1 MVWYALYTKPHS
13 EKKVMHGVKQLGIQA
28 YCPMYSQVRQWS
40 DRKKKILVPA
50 IRSYVFVK
58 PEERKR
64 NHVFEVPG
72 VVRYLY
78 WLGKPAVIWEHE
90 IEAMRKAL
98 SGNVE
103 SVSVSH
109 YKPGD
114 SISIPNGLF
123 KDKVAVIEK
132 MDRKYVFLLLEQT
145 CLQIV
150 IRLV

>member
-1 MVWYALYTKPHS
+1 MIWRALYTKPRS
-13 EKKVMHGVKQLGIQA
+13 EKKVVIGLEQLGIQA
-28 YCPMYSQVRQWS
+28 YCPMFSQIRQWS

-58 PEERKR
+58 LEEQEK
-64 NHVFEVPG
+64 HQVFNVPG

-98 SGNVE
+98 SGSVE

-114 SISIPNGLF
+114 SMSIPNGLF
-123 KDKVAVIEK
+123 KDKVAMIKK
-132 MDRKYVFLLLEQT
+132 MDQKYVFLILEQT
-145 CLQIV
+145 GLQIV